1 MSQTTPINQIPGT
14 ESPHSTLNRV
24 FGLSQ
29 QVNGGLDFGESTQT
43 AALPGQD
50 YTGNVSGQWAN
61 VTSPVTPNTEF
72 AIPHT
77 LGRIPSFYFYNSDRA
92 AILYQLPNTGTA
104 WTEQNIYL
112 KCSVASAVL
121 RVFIT

>member
-1 MSQTTPINQIPGT
+1 MSQVTPINQIPGT

-24 FGLSQ
+24 YGLSQ
-29 QVNGGLDFGESTQT
+29 AVNTIDFGASDQDGSD
-43 AALPGQD
+43 ASHD
-50 YTGNVSGQWAN
+50 YTGNMSGVWAN
-61 VTSPVTPNTEF
+61 VTAPVTSNTEF

-77 LGRIPSFYFYNSDRA
+77 LDRIPSFYFYNSDRA
-92 AILYQLPNTGTA
+92 AILYQLPPTGTA
-104 WTEQNIYL
+104 WTEQDIFV